1 MEPVYEAPP
10 LQSSLAGLGANTPA
24 DDGALAG
31 LDPEPE
37 PVSEG
42 AAIELTL
49 RVRDPEV
56 LEELATFASAR
67 ERDAYALSALRLG
80 VLSLRTARGQ
90 VDAQAVRGEVE
101 RMLHTLEKHLVQHRD
116 TLQLTLGTSLREYF
130 DPKSGRFAERV
141 EALVRDDG
149 ELTRVIRSQVEG
161 NDSVLAQTLGA
172 HLGPESPMMRSLD
185 PDHSDGLLPRV
196 EGMMDEALRGQR
208 ERILREFS
216 LDNREGA
223 LTRLVGELGEH
234 HGKLTEALEQRID
247 DVVREFSL
255 DDGDSALSR
264 LVHRVERAQ
273 QQITDEFTLDS
284 DTSALARMRRELTH
298 IAEKQSEK
306 INALEQRVA
315 TEMAALSA
323 KRDAEAKSTTHGQ
336 HFESALLQYLEAGA
350 QGAGDLLSET
360 GTRPGLIRNC
370 KVGDAVIE
378 LGAQHR
384 AAGARIVIEAKEKA
398 GYNAAQAQAELDV
411 ARQNRDA
418 EFGILVLSSRVAP
431 EDGPRFYPLGG
442 GVMVVW
448 DAEDAQQDVYVD
460 AALALARA
468 SCVRARSR
476 DSESFDLG
484 ALDKA
489 VRHVEKQIE
498 GLDEIRSAAET
509 IERGS
514 ARILKR
520 ARILDDNLCRA
531 VRELDRC
538 SEAAK
543 EALG

>member
-1 MEPVYEAPP
+1 MEPAYE
-10 LQSSLAGLGANTPA
+10 PA
-24 DDGALAG
+24 LHPVDPGESIDAMGSPR
-31 LDPEPE
+31 LDPRDE
-37 PVSEG
+37 SL
-42 AAIELTL
+42 ELTL

-56 LEELATFASAR
+56 IEELASFGSAR
-67 ERDAYALSALRLG
+67 ERDHYALAALRLG

-90 VDAQAVRGEVE
+90 VDTHAVRGEVE

-116 TLQLTLGTSLREYF
+116 TLQLSLGSSLREYF

-149 ELTRVIRSQVEG
+149 ELSRVIRGQVEG
-161 NDSVLAQTLGA
+161 SDSALAKTLGA

-185 PDHSDGLLPRV
+185 PDHSEGLLPRV
-196 EGMMDEALRGQR
+196 EGMMSEALHGQR

-223 LTRLVGELGEH
+223 LTRLVGELGSH

-247 DVVREFSL
+247 EVVREFSL
-255 DDGDSALSR
+255 DDSDSALSR

-284 DTSALARMRRELTH
+284 DTSALARMRRELTG

-306 INALEQRVA
+306 ISALEQRVA
-315 TEMAALSA
+315 AEMAALTA
-323 KRDAEAKSTTHGQ
+323 KRKAEAKSTTHGR
-336 HFESALLQYLEAGA
+336 HFENALLEHLRASV
-350 QGAGDLLSET
+350 QGAGDLFSET

-370 KVGDAVIE
+370 KVGDAVLE
-378 LGAQHR
+378 LSANHH

-398 GYNAAQAQAELDV
+398 GYNAAQAQTELDTG
-411 ARQNRDA
+411 RQNRDA
-418 EFGILVLSSRVAP
+418 EFGILVLSARCAP
-431 EDGPRFYPLGG
+431 EEQARFYPLGQ
-442 GVMVVW
+442 GVLVVW
-448 DAEDAQQDVYVD
+448 DADDPASDVYLE

-468 SCVRARSR
+468 SCIRARSR
-476 DSESFDLG
+476 SGEGFDLG

-498 GLDEIRSAAET
+498 GLEEIRTAAET

-531 VRELDRC
+531 VRDLDRC
-538 SEAAK
+538 SDAAK
-543 EALG
+543 VCLG